1 MNLVKI
7 SENDKMTLYIDA
19 DSITKSGE
27 VFEFTELIDYRYAE
41 SVHPDNKSLS
51 SILHS
56 IINCET
62 DEQSIL
68 GVRDYSGHMGTGEVL
83 NEGYLKDN
91 TRVIPPES
99 LSYKTLQYLKKLKE
113 H

>member
-1 MNLVKI
+1 MDLVKI

-27 VFEFTELIDYRYAE
+27 VFEFVELTDYKYAE

-56 IINCET
+56 VINCET

-68 GVRDYSGHMGTGEVL
+68 EARDFSGHMGTGEVL

-91 TRVIPPES
+91 IRVIPPES
-99 LSYKTLQYLKKLKE
+99 LSYKTLQYLKELKE